1 MARRH
6 QESDCGLRIAD
17 CGLKSKPLA
26 VEFQTSSKD
35 IVKDST
41 NSSAGESAQ
50 SAIRNPQ
57 SAVDAVIEFHDVSLK
72 INDKQI
78 VTGVSFAVRRGET
91 LVLLGR
97 SGSGKTTTLKL
108 INRLY
113 DPTAGTVAVEGTA
126 TRDWDAIRL
135 RRHIGYVIQE
145 TGLFPH
151 FTVARNVGLV
161 PRLEGWT
168 EDRTGARVRELL
180 ALVGLDPEVFAARY
194 PRELSG
200 GQRQRVGVAR
210 ALAADPPV
218 ILMDEPFGALDPL
231 TRAELQREF
240 AQLAERLQK
249 TIVFVT
255 HDIREAFALA
265 SRIGLFKDGR
275 LVALDTPREFA
286 RSTEPEAQAFLETL
300 KSEVRGQKSE
310 VRMEDRS

>member
-1 MARRH
+1 MLNEQR
-6 QESDCGLRIAD
+6 ESKIQNP
-17 CGLKSKPLA
+17 KSKIP
-26 VEFQTSSKD
+26 
-35 IVKDST
+35 
-41 NSSAGESAQ
+41 
-50 SAIRNPQ
+50 
-57 SAVDAVIEFHDVSLK
+57 DAVIEFRDVSLN
-72 INDKQI
+72 ISGKQI
-78 VTGVSFAVRRGET
+78 VAGVSFAVRRGET

-113 DPTAGTVAVEGTA
+113 DPTGGTVAVEGKA
-126 TRDWDAIRL
+126 TQDWDAIRL

-151 FTVARNVGLV
+151 FSVERNVGLV
-161 PRLEGWT
+161 PQLEGWQ
-168 EDRTGARVRELL
+168 EDRTRSRVRELL
-180 ALVGLDPEVFAARY
+180 ALVGLDPDVFAARY

-231 TRAELQREF
+231 TRTELQGEF
-240 AQLAERLQK
+240 ARLAERLQK

-286 RSTEPEAQAFLETL
+286 RSTEPEAQAFLKTL
-300 KSEVRGQKSE
+300 NTEVRSQKSE
-310 VRMEDRS
+310 VRMEDRR